1 MADLTLL
8 GGQPWTES
16 TSLDYV
22 HVGSGE
28 IHPSLWE
35 RHSHIRRLTMWE
47 ISPECMMSV
56 PFTQLSSLRE
66 ISITDCGGLTCIPA
80 IIGHL
85 ELDSLHIYGCR
96 QLASLCLLGPGPR
109 ALTVAHCYNLRSIQ
123 SLAGLTRLEEVFL
136 AFLPALRILP
146 ALPAE
151 CTPSL
156 DLSCL
161 ETAQASVFSLLC
173 QPLKGLNVCVC
184 PLLQLQLAR
193 QPYSLAQ
200 SSLMRQLV
208 TFVVASYAARRRRR
222 AAMLPP
228 ELLLLVAGFVCPAMQ
243 DVTVYTAT
251 PAALPAA
258 PLSDL
263 WEQD

>member
-1 MADLTLL
+1 MAELTLL
-8 GGQPWTES
+8 GGKPWTEP

-22 HVGSGE
+22 HTGSGE
-28 IHPSLWE
+28 IHSSLWE
-35 RHSHIRRLTMWE
+35 RHPHIQRLTMWE
-47 ISPECMMSV
+47 ISLKCMMSV

-66 ISITDCGGLTCIPA
+66 ISITHCDDLTYIPVVT
-80 IIGHL
+80 GQL
-85 ELDSLHIYGCR
+85 ELDSLHIYGCG
-96 QLASLCLLGPGPR
+96 QLASLCLSGPGPR
-109 ALTVAHCYNLRSIQ
+109 TLTVAHCYNLCSIQ
-123 SLAGLTRLEEVFL
+123 SLAGLTRLEEVYL
-136 AFLPALRILP
+136 TMLPALRILP

-156 DLSCL
+156 ELSCL

-173 QPLKGLNVCVC
+173 QPLKELNVCVC

-200 SSLMRQLV
+200 SSLLRQLV

-222 AAMLPP
+222 AAMLPSD
-228 ELLLLVAGFVCPAMQ
+228 LLLRVAGFVCPAMQ
-243 DVTVYTAT
+243 DVTVYTA
-251 PAALPAA
+251 PPAA
-258 PLSDL
+258 PPDL